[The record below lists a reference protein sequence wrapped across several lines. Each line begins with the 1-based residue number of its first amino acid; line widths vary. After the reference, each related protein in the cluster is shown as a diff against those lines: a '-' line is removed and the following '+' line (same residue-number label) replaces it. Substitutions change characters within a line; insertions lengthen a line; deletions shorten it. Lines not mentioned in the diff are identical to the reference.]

1 MKTENNI
8 IGKLE
13 AMLFASG
20 EPVEAA
26 RLAEVLELDVEN
38 ITKML
43 SHLADT
49 YDEKNSGI
57 QLIRETVNIS
67 SARARRMPMMCVNCS
82 KLKRTL
88 RFRRRRLRCWR

>member
-49 YDEKNSGI
+49 
-57 QLIRETVNIS
+57 
-67 SARARRMPMMCVNCS
+67 
-82 KLKRTL
+82 
-88 RFRRRRLRCWR
+88 

>member
-13 AMLFASG
+13 ALLFASG

-26 RLAEVLELDVEN
+26 RLAEVLQLDVEN

-49 YDEKNSGI
+49 YDEK
-57 QLIRETVNIS
+57 TVAFS
-67 SARARRMPMMCVNCS
+67 
-82 KLKRTL
+82 
-88 RFRRRRLRCWR
+88 

>member
-1 MKTENNI
+1 MKALKTENNI

-38 ITKML
+38 ITKNAF
-43 SHLADT
+43 SPCR
-49 YDEKNSGI
+49 YI
-57 QLIRETVNIS
+57 
-67 SARARRMPMMCVNCS
+67 
-82 KLKRTL
+82 
-88 RFRRRRLRCWR
+88 

>member
-49 YDEKNSGI
+49 YDEKK
-57 QLIRETVNIS
+57 QRY
-67 SARARRMPMMCVNCS
+67 SAYTRGR
-82 KLKRTL
+82 
-88 RFRRRRLRCWR
+88 